1 MNTLNTLST
10 QIVSIHVTGH
20 CSRCGRQLTDSASI
34 NAGIGPICRGIANKI
49 LAMEMPTAW
58 DAERVQALLFVPA
71 EVFPAAHQARW
82 SAVYEKIFTSKGM
95 GQLDAFKGED
105 WRATIPELVFFM
117 SVAPTNAVVEALL
130 GAIRGLGY
138 ERYAAY
144 ICGESSSAASEIGV
158 YWDVIWFKGPYNKIG
173 VYKLRLEARA
183 QWNDKEKRWEVAKAF
198 YQTFVRIISI
208 YWPFTKGMSEA
219 IAQAKAPY
227 LLRLQGDALCLVAPY
242 KPAFIA
248 ALKVSI
254 PGRERVYEP
263 EHHSWIIDY
272 AHKETLSTLLSSH
285 F

>member
-1 MNTLNTLST
+1 MNALHTLSIT
-10 QIVSIHVTGH
+10 PVLNITGN
-20 CSRCGRQLTDSASI
+20 CSRCGRELTDSASI
-34 NAGIGPICRGIANKI
+34 NAGIGPVCRGLANKI

-71 EVFPAAHQARW
+71 EVFPAATQERW
-82 SAVYEKIFTSKGM
+82 AAVYAKIFTSKGM
-95 GQLDAFKGED
+95 GQLEAFKGED
-105 WRATIPELVFFM
+105 WRKTVQELVFFM

-144 ICGESSSAASEIGV
+144 ICGESSSGESSMGV
-158 YWDVIWFKGPYNKIG
+158 VWGVIWFKGPYNKIG

-183 QWNDKEKRWEVAKAF
+183 QWNDKEKCWEVSKAF
-198 YQTFVRIISI
+198 YQTFVRIVAI

-227 LLRLQGDALCLVAPY
+227 LLRQRADMFCLWAPY
-242 KPAFIA
+242 KAEFVAEMKA
-248 ALKVSI
+248 AI
-254 PGRERVYEP
+254 PRGERVYEP
-263 EHHSWIIDY
+263 DEHLWIID
-272 AHKETLSTLLSSH
+272 ETSKDTLLSLLSKH